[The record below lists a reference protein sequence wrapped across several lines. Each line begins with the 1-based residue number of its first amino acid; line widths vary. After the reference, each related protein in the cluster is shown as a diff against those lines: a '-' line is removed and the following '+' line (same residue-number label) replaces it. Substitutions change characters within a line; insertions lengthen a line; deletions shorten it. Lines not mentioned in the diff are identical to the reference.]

1 MGLMQGETA
10 SSFDASGLDTEVCER
25 ARLARDP
32 RFDGRFFIGVLTTG
46 IYCRPICPVR
56 PPKAKNVRFYAS
68 AAAAAEAGFRP
79 CLRCRPESSPGA
91 AAWRGTETTVSRA
104 LRLIEEGAL
113 DEQGVE
119 GLAARLGV
127 GSRHLSRLFLRHI
140 GATPIQVAQ
149 TRRLHL
155 AKKLLDETNLTVT
168 EIAYAAGFG
177 SLRRFNEVI
186 LGTYRRS
193 PTAIRKLRR
202 SVSEQSGL
210 RLELAFRPPFDWS
223 WMSAFFGAR
232 AVAGVESVE
241 DGVYRRTISVGGR
254 PGSIA
259 VRPIPNSNRLELA
272 VNLPDMTAIAAVVA
286 RARRA
291 FDLDAD
297 PLSIG
302 RDLGQDDALAERVK
316 AAPGLRVPVAWNGF
330 ELAVRAI
337 LGQGITVAGARTLA
351 ARVTARYGP
360 KVLEGESECALGFPT
375 PEVLADRDLK
385 DLGIAAP
392 RAAAIKSLAKE
403 VADGGLDLET
413 PQDLEPFVGKL
424 QEIQGIGPWTAQY
437 IALRALGHPDAFP
450 VGDLGLLKGAGVC
463 LESKRTPLT
472 HVTLARRAEQ
482 WRPWRAYAAMHLW
495 SAYAADVRKA
505 SGASPRSSR
514 VSQPRQR

>member
-1 MGLMQGETA
+1 MTHAETA
-10 SSFDASGLDTEVCER
+10 APSGLSGLDPDVCER

-46 IYCRPICPVR
+46 VYCRPICPVR

-91 AAWRGTETTVSRA
+91 PAWRGTETTVSRA

-113 DEQGVE
+113 DSVGVE

-127 GSRHLSRLFLRHI
+127 GSRHLARLFLKHI
-140 GATPIQVAQ
+140 GASPVQVAQ

-155 AKKLLDETNLTVT
+155 AKKLLDETDLSVT

-186 LGTYRRS
+186 LFTYQRS
-193 PTAIRKLRR
+193 PSRIRKLRR
-202 SVSEQSGL
+202 SLPEASGL
-210 RLELAFRPPFDWS
+210 RLELAYRPPFDWG
-223 WMSAFFGAR
+223 WMCEFFGAR
-232 AVAGVESVE
+232 AITGVEAVAE
-241 DGVYRRTISVGGR
+241 GVYRRTISVGER
-254 PGSIA
+254 IGSIL
-259 VRPIPNSNRLELA
+259 VRPLPGTNRLELA
-272 VNLPDMTAIAAVVA
+272 VDAPDTTAIAAIAA

-297 PLSIG
+297 PLSIV
-302 RDLGQDDALAERVK
+302 RDLGRDRALAGRVR
-316 AAPGLRVPVAWNGF
+316 AAPGLRVPGAWNGF
-330 ELAVRAI
+330 EIAVRAI
-337 LGQGITVAGARTLA
+337 LGQSVSVTAARSLA
-351 ARVTARYGP
+351 ARVAARHGTT
-360 KVLEGESECALGFPT
+360 LADESAPCALAFPA
-375 PEVLADRDLK
+375 PEVLAERSLK

-392 RAAAIKSLAKE
+392 RALAIKRLARQ
-403 VADGGLDLET
+403 VADGKLDLET
-413 PQDLEPFVGKL
+413 PQDLEAFAGAL

-450 VGDLGLLKGAGVC
+450 VGDLGLLKGADVC
-463 LESKRTPLT
+463 FASKRTLT
-472 HVTLARRAEQ
+472 HSALARRAEE

-495 SAYAADVRKA
+495 SAYATTRA
-505 SGASPRSSR
+505 
-514 VSQPRQR
+514 

>member
-1 MGLMQGETA
+1 MTQESSAVSAGL
-10 SSFDASGLDTEVCER
+10 SGLDAEVCER

-32 RFDGRFFIGVLTTG
+32 RFDGRFFIGVQTTG
-46 IYCRPICPVR
+46 VYCRPICPVR
-56 PPKAKNVRFYAS
+56 PPKAKNVRFYSS

-91 AAWRGTETTVSRA
+91 PAWRGTETTVSRA

-113 DEQGVE
+113 DAGGVE
-119 GLAARLGV
+119 GLATRLGV
-127 GSRHLSRLFLRHI
+127 GSRHLSRLFLKHI
-140 GATPIQVAQ
+140 GVAPVQVAQ

-155 AKKLLDETNLTVT
+155 AKKLLDETNLSVT

-186 LGTYRRS
+186 LSTYRRS
-193 PTAIRKLRR
+193 PSAIRKLRR
-202 SVSEQSGL
+202 AVSEESGL
-210 RLELAFRPPFDWS
+210 RLELAYRPPFDWS
-223 WMSAFFGAR
+223 WMLAFFGAR

-254 PGSIA
+254 TGSIA
-259 VRPIPNSNRLELA
+259 VRPIPDTNRLELA
-272 VNLPDMTAIAAVVA
+272 VNVPDTSAVAAIAA

-302 RDLGQDDALAERVK
+302 RDLGRDGALAQRVK
-316 AAPGLRVPVAWNGF
+316 ASPGLRVPGAWNGF
-330 ELAVRAI
+330 EIAVRAI
-337 LGQGITVAGARTLA
+337 LGQSVTVAGARTLA
-351 ARVTARYGP
+351 GRVAARYGT
-360 KVLEGESECALGFPT
+360 KVAETESRCALSFPT
-375 PEVLADRDLK
+375 PEVLADRDLN
-385 DLGIAAP
+385 DLGVAAS
-392 RAAAIKSLAKE
+392 RAAAIKTLAKR
-403 VADGGLDLET
+403 VADGKLDLET
-413 PQDLEPFVGKL
+413 PQDLENFVGVL

-463 LESKRTPLT
+463 FSEKRALT
-472 HVTLARRAEQ
+472 HTALARRAEE

-495 SAYAADVRKA
+495 SAYGTERE
-505 SGASPRSSR
+505 R
-514 VSQPRQR
+514 